1 MKSPIHYGLLCLC
14 LLLFANSCRNKKTAV
29 SKGKVKKQVAV
40 KQAPKPDTPASP
52 VSGNSSCS
60 TMLHQQLHL
69 SDKEIAASKLFSFI
83 TDWYGV
89 PYKYGGCQKNGI
101 DCSCFTS
108 LLYEKVYNRKMARS
122 AGDMYKDCEKVTLEE
137 AREGDLIFFKISG
150 TGISHVGI
158 YLRNKWFVHS
168 STSKGVIISSMEEAY
183 YKKYFHAGGRL
194 KSL

>member
-1 MKSPIHYGLLCLC
+1 MKSPFHYGLLCLC
-14 LLLFANSCRNKKTAV
+14 LLLFANACRHKKTAV
-29 SKGKVKKQVAV
+29 SKGRVQKQVAV
-40 KQAPKPDTPASP
+40 KQAPKPATPASP
-52 VSGNSSCS
+52 VNGNASCS

-69 SDKEIAASKLFSFI
+69 SDKEISDSKLFSFI

-101 DCSCFTS
+101 DCSCFTT

-122 AGDMYKDCEKVTLEE
+122 AGDMYKDCEKITLEE